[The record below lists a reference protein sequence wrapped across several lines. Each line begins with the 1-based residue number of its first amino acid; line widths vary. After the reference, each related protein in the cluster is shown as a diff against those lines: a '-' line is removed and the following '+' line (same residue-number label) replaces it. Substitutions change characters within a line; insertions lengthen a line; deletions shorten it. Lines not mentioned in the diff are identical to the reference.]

1 MKKYLVLLP
10 VILLILACAG
20 DPSTVAATGGDPKP
34 DGQKIYKKYCV
45 TCHGADGSMGMNGAK
60 NLQESELGLEERV
73 SLITNGRN
81 MMAAYKGILS
91 KEEIRAVAKYTEE
104 LKVKSEVNPPAG
116 GSEK

>member
-1 MKKYLVLLP
+1 MKKYFVLLP
-10 VILLILACAG
+10 IALIILACAG
-20 DPSTVAATGGDPKP
+20 DASTVSATGGEPEP

-60 NLQESELGLEERV
+60 NLQESELSLEERV
-73 SLITNGRN
+73 SVITNGRN

-104 LKVKSEVNPPAG
+104 LKTEGDSPE
-116 GSEK
+116 SQQ